1 MNMSDV
7 ILIQGS
13 LNTESRTAALIQYA
27 AEEIKRAGLNV
38 EILDLR
44 NIQMEFCD
52 GRSLKDYHPDLQ
64 QAYQTIDEAKAF
76 VIGMP
81 VYCYSV
87 SGPLKNFIDIT
98 SGAMEDKIAGIL
110 CTAGGRQSYMA
121 SADLS
126 NILAYESHVTT
137 LQPII
142 YTHAEDYADQTL
154 ASDRIKTKIQK
165 LANHLTQHLKNNS

>member
-1 MNMSDV
+1 MPQV

-13 LNTESRTAALIQYA
+13 LNKESRTAILVDHA
-27 AEEIKRAGLNV
+27 AEAMKRADLEVGL
-38 EILDLR
+38 LDLR

-52 GRSLKDYHPDLQ
+52 GRSLKEYHPELQ
-64 QAYQTIDEAKAF
+64 QAYQIMDQASAF

-98 SGAMEDKIAGIL
+98 SGAMEKKIAGIL
-110 CTAGGRQSYMA
+110 CNAGGNQSYMA

-126 NILAYESHVTT
+126 KILAYESHVTT
-137 LQPII
+137 VQPIV
-142 YTHAEDYADQTL
+142 YSCYDDYEDQTL
-154 ASDRIKTKIQK
+154 TSNKVKYKIQE
-165 LANHLTQHLKNNS
+165 TMII

>member
-1 MNMSDV
+1 MPRV

-13 LNTESRTAALIQYA
+13 LNKESRTAVLVQH
-27 AEEIKRAGLNV
+27 AEEELKLAGL
-38 EILDLR
+38 ETGLLDLR

-52 GRSLKDYHPDLQ
+52 GRPLKEYHPEVQ
-64 QAYQTIDEAKAF
+64 QAYQIIEHADAF
-76 VIGMP
+76 IIGMP

-98 SGAMEDKIAGIL
+98 SGAMEKKVAGIL
-110 CTAGGRQSYMA
+110 CNAGGNRSYMA

-137 LQPII
+137 VQPIV
-142 YTHAEDYADQTL
+142 YSSYEDYDDQILTGEKVK
-154 ASDRIKTKIQK
+154 AKIREMVGLLTRHVQ
-165 LANHLTQHLKNNS
+165 NHS

>member
-1 MNMSDV
+1 MSQV
-7 ILIQGS
+7 VLIQGS
-13 LNTESRTAALIQYA
+13 LNKESRTASLIQHA
-27 AEEIKRAGLNV
+27 ADEIKRTGLKV

-52 GRSLKDYHPDLQ
+52 GRPLKEYHPDVQ
-64 QAYQTIDEAKAF
+64 QAHQIIKEADALVF
-76 VIGMP
+76 GMP

-98 SGAMEDKIAGIL
+98 SGAMEKKIAGIL
-110 CTAGGRQSYMA
+110 CTAGGNRSYMS

-137 LQPII
+137 IQPIV
-142 YTHAEDYADQTL
+142 YSSSEDYKDQTL
-154 ASDRIKTKIQK
+154 TGNKVKSKIKG
-165 LANHLTQHLKNNS
+165 LVDHLTQHLKNNS

>member
-1 MNMSDV
+1 MSQV
-7 ILIQGS
+7 VLIQGS
-13 LNTESRTAALIQYA
+13 LNKESRTAVLIDHA
-27 AEEIKRAGLNV
+27 AAEIKRAGLEV
-38 EILDLR
+38 GHLDLR

-52 GRSLKDYHPDLQ
+52 GRSLKEYHPEMQ
-64 QAYQTIDEAKAF
+64 QAYQTMEAADAF

-98 SGAMEDKIAGIL
+98 SGAMEKKIAGIL
-110 CTAGGRQSYMA
+110 CNAGGKQSYMA

-137 LQPII
+137 VQPIV
-142 YTHAEDYADQTL
+142 YSSYEDYDDQTL
-154 ASDRIKTKIQK
+154 TAVKVKSKIRE
-165 LANHLTQHLKNNS
+165 LVDHLTRHLKSNS

>member
-1 MNMSDV
+1 MSDV
-7 ILIQGS
+7 VLIQGS
-13 LNTESRTAALIQYA
+13 LNPESRTAILIQHT
-27 AEEIKRAGLNV
+27 AEGLERAGLKV
-38 EILDLR
+38 TVLDLR

-52 GRSLKDYHPDLQ
+52 GRSLKDYHADLQ
-64 QAYQTIDEAKAF
+64 KAYQTIEKARAF

-98 SGAMEDKIAGIL
+98 SGSMEKKVAGIL
-110 CTAGGRQSYMA
+110 CNAGGTASYMS

-137 LQPII
+137 VQPIV
-142 YTHAEDYADQTL
+142 YSSYEDFEDHRLTGDKVK
-154 ASDRIKTKIQK
+154 SKISE
-165 LANHLTQHLKNNS
+165 LVDHLTRHLENNA

>member
-1 MNMSDV
+1 MSDV
-7 ILIQGS
+7 VLIQGS
-13 LNTESRTAALIQYA
+13 LNTESRTSILVQHTAQEL
-27 AEEIKRAGLNV
+27 ERAGLKV
-38 EILDLR
+38 TVLDLR

-64 QAYQTIDEAKAF
+64 QAYKTIDKARAF

-98 SGAMEDKIAGIL
+98 SGAMEKKFAGIL
-110 CTAGGRQSYMA
+110 CNAGGNRSYMA

-126 NILAYESHVTT
+126 HILAFESHVTT
-137 LQPII
+137 LQPIVFSS
-142 YTHAEDYADQTL
+142 YEDFKEKTL
-154 ASDRIKTKIQK
+154 VGEKLQDKIRELVYN
-165 LANHLTQHLKNNS
+165 LARQLKSHS

>member
-1 MNMSDV
+1 MSEV

-13 LNTESRTAALIQYA
+13 LNKESRTALLVRHT
-27 AEEIKRAGLNV
+27 EEELKRSGLKANT
-38 EILDLR
+38 LDLR

-52 GRSLKDYHPDLQ
+52 GRPLKDYHPEVQ
-64 QAYQTIDEAKAF
+64 QAYKAIEQADAF
-76 VIGMP
+76 IIGMP

-98 SGAMEDKIAGIL
+98 SGAMEKKIAGIL
-110 CTAGGRQSYMA
+110 CNAGGKQSYMA

-137 LQPII
+137 LQPIV
-142 YTHAEDYADQTL
+142 YSSYEDFEDQVLTGEKVK
-154 ASDRIKTKIQK
+154 SKIQE
-165 LANHLTQHLKNNS
+165 LVNHMSRNLKNNS

>member
-1 MNMSDV
+1 MSQV
-7 ILIQGS
+7 VLIQGS
-13 LNTESRTAALIQYA
+13 LNKESRTASLIQHA
-27 AEEIKRAGLNV
+27 SEEMKRTGLKV
-38 EILDLR
+38 QILDLR

-52 GRSLKDYHPDLQ
+52 GRPLKEYHPEVQ
-64 QAYQTIDEAKAF
+64 QAFQALDESDAF

-81 VYCYSV
+81 VYCYSI

-98 SGAMEDKIAGIL
+98 SGAMENKIAGIL

-142 YTHAEDYADQTL
+142 YTHAEDYTDQTL
-154 ASDRIKTKIQK
+154 SSDRIKTKIQQLTK
-165 LANHLTQHLKNNS
+165 HLTRYLKNNA

>member
-1 MNMSDV
+1 MSQV
-7 ILIQGS
+7 VLIQGS
-13 LNTESRTAALIQYA
+13 LNKESRTAILVDHT
-27 AEEIKRAGLNV
+27 AEEMKRSGLKTTT
-38 EILDLR
+38 LDLR

-52 GRSLKDYHPDLQ
+52 GRSLKEYHPDMQ
-64 QAYQTIDEAKAF
+64 QAYQAMEKADAF

-98 SGAMEDKIAGIL
+98 SGAMEKKIAGIL
-110 CTAGGRQSYMA
+110 CNAGGNRSYMS

-137 LQPII
+137 VQPIV
-142 YTHAEDYADQTL
+142 YSSSEDYDDHMLTGDKVQ
-154 ASDRIKTKIQK
+154 SKIREMVD
-165 LANHLTQHLKNNS
+165 HLTRHLKNNS

>member
-1 MNMSDV
+1 MSKV
-7 ILIQGS
+7 VLIQGS
-13 LNTESRTAALIQYA
+13 LNKESRTASLIQHT
-27 AEEIKRAGLNV
+27 AEEMKRAGLNV

-52 GRSLKDYHPDLQ
+52 GRPLKEYHPEMQ
-64 QAYQTIDEAKAF
+64 QAFQILDKADAF

-98 SGAMEDKIAGIL
+98 SGAMENKMAGIL

-142 YTHAEDYADQTL
+142 YSHAEDYAGQVL
-154 ASDRIKTKIQK
+154 SSDRIKTKIQQ
-165 LANHLTQHLKNNS
+165 LTNHLTQYLKNIS

>member
-1 MNMSDV
+1 MSQV
-7 ILIQGS
+7 VLIQGS
-13 LNTESRTAALIQYA
+13 LNKESRTASLIQNV
-27 AEEIKRAGLNV
+27 AEEMKHAGLKAEV
-38 EILDLR
+38 LDLR

-52 GRSLKDYHPDLQ
+52 GRPLKEYHPEMQ
-64 QAYQTIDEAKAF
+64 QAFQTLDEAEAF
-76 VIGMP
+76 IIGMP

-98 SGAMEDKIAGIL
+98 SGAMENKVAGIV

-121 SADLS
+121 SAHLS

-142 YTHAEDYADQTL
+142 YTHAEDYTDQTL
-154 ASDRIKTKIQK
+154 SSDRIKTKIQQ
-165 LANHLTQHLKNNS
+165 LTNHLTQHLNNKP

>member
-1 MNMSDV
+1 MSQV
-7 ILIQGS
+7 IFIQGS
-13 LNTESRTAALIQYA
+13 LNKESRTAILVNHA
-27 AEEIKRAGLNV
+27 AEEMKRSGLKTST
-38 EILDLR
+38 LDLR

-52 GRSLKDYHPDLQ
+52 GRPLKEYHPEIQ
-64 QAYQTIDEAKAF
+64 QAYQTMEKADAF

-98 SGAMEDKIAGIL
+98 SGAMKKKIAGIL
-110 CTAGGRQSYMA
+110 CNAGGNRSYMS

-137 LQPII
+137 VQPIV
-142 YTHAEDYADQTL
+142 YSSHTDYDGQTL
-154 ASDRIKTKIQK
+154 TGNKVKSKIQEMVGR
-165 LANHLTQHLKNNS
+165 LSRHLKNSS

>member
-1 MNMSDV
+1 MV
-7 ILIQGS
+7 LIQGS
-13 LNTESRTAALIQYA
+13 LNKESRTAILIRHT
-27 AEEIKRAGLNV
+27 EEELKRAGL
-38 EILDLR
+38 EAITLDLR

-52 GRSLKDYHPDLQ
+52 GRSLKEYHPDMQ
-64 QAYQTIDEAKAF
+64 QAYRAMEKAEAF

-98 SGAMEDKIAGIL
+98 SGAMEKKVAGIL
-110 CTAGGRQSYMA
+110 CNAGGNRSYMS

-137 LQPII
+137 VQPIV
-142 YTHAEDYADQTL
+142 YSSSEDFDDHKLTGNKVQSKIREMVEHL
-154 ASDRIKTKIQK
+154 AP
-165 LANHLTQHLKNNS
+165 HLKNKS

>member
-1 MNMSDV
+1 MPQV
-7 ILIQGS
+7 VLIQGS
-13 LNTESRTAALIQYA
+13 LNKESRTAILIDHA
-27 AEEIKRAGLNV
+27 AKKLKSAGLEV
-38 EILDLR
+38 SVLDLR

-52 GRSLKDYHPDLQ
+52 GRSLKEYHPDM
-64 QAYQTIDEAKAF
+64 QTANKTLEGADAF

-98 SGAMEDKIAGIL
+98 SGAMEKKIAGIL
-110 CTAGGRQSYMA
+110 CNAGGKQSYMA

-137 LQPII
+137 LQPIV
-142 YTHAEDYADQTL
+142 YSSYDDFDNQTL
-154 ASDRIKTKIQK
+154 ISEKVKSKIQE
-165 LANHLTQHLKNNS
+165 LVDHFTQHLKNNS

>member
-1 MNMSDV
+1 MSQV
-7 ILIQGS
+7 VLIQGS
-13 LNTESRTAALIQYA
+13 LNKESRTAVLIQHT
-27 AEEIKRAGLNV
+27 EEELKRAGL
-38 EILDLR
+38 ETTLLDLR

-52 GRSLKDYHPDLQ
+52 GRSLREYHPEMQ
-64 QAYQTIDEAKAF
+64 QAYQTMEKAEAF

-98 SGAMEDKIAGIL
+98 SGAMEKKIAGIL
-110 CTAGGRQSYMA
+110 CNAGGNRSYMA

-137 LQPII
+137 VQPIVYSSSEDFDDHKLTGDKVKSKI
-142 YTHAEDYADQTL
+142 REMVDHLARHAQ
-154 ASDRIKTKIQK
+154 
-165 LANHLTQHLKNNS
+165 NHS